1 VARAEPESTAVLEVT
16 DLNVGYGNVPVLWKI
31 CLRVLPA
38 ELVALVGSNGAGK
51 TTLLRALSGLI
62 KTMGGNVSF
71 AGRDITTIAPD
82 LRVGMGLSQ
91 VPEGRLLFAGMTVQ
105 DNLIQGAFLIR
116 EKQVVRQNLERML
129 EYFPELKLKLKQ
141 LAGTLSGGEQQ
152 MCAIGRALMIR
163 PKLLLIDEMSLGL
176 APVIVDRLAK
186 IITRVNQEF
195 RLAVLRV
202 EQDVQ
207 MALESCHRGYV
218 IENGRIV
225 LEGDGLRLLADP
237 RIRQAYLGL

>member
-1 VARAEPESTAVLEVT
+1 LLEVT
-16 DLNVGYGNVPVLWKI
+16 DLDVGYGNVPVLWKI
-31 CLRVLPA
+31 SLRVLPA

-62 KTMGGNVSF
+62 KTMGGNVRF
-71 AGRDITTIAPD
+71 AGRDITPIAPD

-116 EKQVVRQNLERML
+116 EKQMVRQNLERMV
-129 EYFPELKLKLKQ
+129 EYFPELKPKLKQ

-195 RLAVLRV
+195 QLAVLWV

-225 LEGDGLRLLADP
+225 LEGDGRQLLADP

>member
-1 VARAEPESTAVLEVT
+1 MLEVT

-31 CLRVLPA
+31 SLRVLPA

-62 KTMGGNVSF
+62 KTMGGDVRF
-71 AGRDITTIAPD
+71 CGKDITTIAPD
-82 LRVGMGLSQ
+82 LRVGMGLGQ

-141 LAGTLSGGEQQ
+141 LAGTPSGGEQQ

-186 IITRVNQEF
+186 IIARVNQEF

-225 LEGDGLRLLADP
+225 LEGDGQNLLADP

>member
-1 VARAEPESTAVLEVT
+1 M
-16 DLNVGYGNVPVLWKI
+16 NVGYGRVPVLWDI
-31 CLRVLPA
+31 CLHVLPG

-62 KTMGGNVSF
+62 KAMRGTIRF
-71 AGRDITTIAPD
+71 AGTDITPVSPD
-82 LRVGMGLSQ
+82 RRVGMGLSQ

-105 DNLIQGAFLIR
+105 DNLIQGAFLIDER
-116 EKQVVRQNLERML
+116 RLVGENLERML
-129 EYFPELKLKLKQ
+129 EYFPELKLKLRQ

-152 MCAIGRALMIR
+152 MCAIGRALMIQ

-176 APVIVDRLAK
+176 APVIVDRLGK
-186 IITRVNQEF
+186 IITRINQDF
-195 RLAVLRV
+195 NLTILRV

-225 LEGDGLRLLADP
+225 MEGDGQSLLASAQ
-237 RIRQAYLGL
+237 IRQAYLGL

>member
-1 VARAEPESTAVLEVT
+1 VARTEPESTPLLEVT
-16 DLNVGYGNVPVLWKI
+16 DLDVGYGNVPVLWKI
-31 CLRVLPA
+31 FLRVLPA

-62 KTMGGNVSF
+62 KTMGGNVRF
-71 AGRDITTIAPD
+71 AGRDITPIAPD

-116 EKQVVRQNLERML
+116 EKQVVRQNLGRMV
-129 EYFPELKLKLKQ
+129 EYFPELKPKLKQ

-152 MCAIGRALMIR
+152 MCAIGRALMIS

-195 RLAVLRV
+195 RLAVLWV

-225 LEGDGLRLLADP
+225 LEGDGRRLSGDP
-237 RIRQAYLGL
+237 RVRQAYLGL

>member
-1 VARAEPESTAVLEVT
+1 
-16 DLNVGYGNVPVLWKI
+16 
-31 CLRVLPA
+31 
-38 ELVALVGSNGAGK
+38 
-51 TTLLRALSGLI
+51 
-62 KTMGGNVSF
+62 
-71 AGRDITTIAPD
+71 
-82 LRVGMGLSQ
+82 
-91 VPEGRLLFAGMTVQ
+91 
-105 DNLIQGAFLIR
+105 
-116 EKQVVRQNLERML
+116 ML
-129 EYFPELKLKLKQ
+129 EYFPELKPKLKQ

-225 LEGDGLRLLADP
+225 LEGDGQRLLADP